1 MPTEVRSPIPA
12 EHVRTDEPPVSP
24 EEAVPH
30 PDASLREQSSTPTLV
45 ADHHAPELVQACTR
59 GAARSFITMSRC
71 CVRAVYEDQLKH
83 CANWWSRMV
92 VVVRACFAQSA
103 ITVYQTY
110 LWFRTKPLVG
120 RLFRSANTA

>member
-1 MPTEVRSPIPA
+1 MQQR
-12 EHVRTDEPPVSP
+12 
-24 EEAVPH
+24 
-30 PDASLREQSSTPTLV
+30 LREQPASPDSNNQPVGQRQDGLTR
-45 ADHHAPELVQACTR
+45 TR

-110 LWFRTKPLVG
+110 LWFRTRPLVG
-120 RLFRSANTA
+120 RLLRSGNAA